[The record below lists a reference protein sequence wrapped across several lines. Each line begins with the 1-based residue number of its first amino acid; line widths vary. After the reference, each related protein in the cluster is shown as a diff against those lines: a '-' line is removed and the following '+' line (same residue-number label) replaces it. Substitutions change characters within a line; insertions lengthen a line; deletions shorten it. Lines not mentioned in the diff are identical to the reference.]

1 MEGIQI
7 SVYYVGVQEDIA
19 LIQIGGY
26 LDTVTSPQ
34 LETALE
40 DVTEEGYAN
49 IICDLGSVNYISS
62 AGWGIFVSKIK
73 RLRDMGGDLV
83 LSKMIPDVF
92 DVFRLLEFD
101 RILKFYD
108 NTDKA
113 IKEFDEARGLSAIP
127 QDIDNGSVDPDSPF
141 DPDLERRHNDLLH
154 KEVSANK
161 DYPRSLL
168 TPTIGDNTLDRRQ
181 NSAAEIE
188 YGKKNDVQIREL
200 SDFSFLPGER
210 NVLDRDLPLNE
221 KVKLAVID
229 NPLAGV
235 NTIRKVLNSSRFG
248 YVTIGFW
255 KLRRIFKELDLDSR
269 EKRYRFWRS
278 R

>member
-168 TPTIGDNTLDRRQ
+168 TPTIGDNALDRRQ

>member
-7 SVYYVGVQEDIA
+7 SVYYVGVQDDIA

-26 LDTVTSPQ
+26 LDTVTSPH
-34 LETALE
+34 LEKAL
-40 DVTEEGYAN
+40 DDLTSEGYSN
-49 IICDLGSVNYISS
+49 VVCDLGSVNYISS

-73 RLRDMGGDLV
+73 MLRDMGGDLV
-83 LSKMIPDVF
+83 LSQMIPDVF
-92 DVFRLLEFD
+92 DVFKLLEFD

-108 NTDKA
+108 NSDKA
-113 IKEFDEARGLSAIP
+113 IKEIDELRGLEPIVPELEDGS
-127 QDIDNGSVDPDSPF
+127 DNHRDSDYFQGDENPNSPLSREISGH
-141 DPDLERRHNDLLH
+141 D
-154 KEVSANK
+154 

-168 TPTIGDNTLDRRQ
+168 SPTVGDEKASSGDMPGGD
-181 NSAAEIE
+181 IE
-188 YGKKNDVQIREL
+188 VGSTNPLMSKEGYG
-200 SDFSFLPGER
+200 LPYALGER

-229 NPLAGV
+229 NPLAGAT
-235 NTIRKVLNSSRFG
+235 TIRKVLNSSRFG
-248 YVTIGFW
+248 YVKVGYI
-255 KLRRIFKELDLDSR
+255 KIKRIFRELDLDTR

>member
-7 SVYYVGVQEDIA
+7 SVYYVGVQEDVA

-40 DVTEEGYAN
+40 DVTTEGFYN
-49 IICDLGSVNYISS
+49 IICDLGNVNYISS

-73 RLRDMGGDLV
+73 TIRDMGGDLV
-83 LSKMIPDVF
+83 LSQMIPDVF

-101 RILKFYD
+101 RILKFHD
-108 NTDKA
+108 STDKA
-113 IKEFDEARGLSAIP
+113 IKEFDELRGLTPLLTEGRTAKE
-127 QDIDNGSVDPDSPF
+127 DPDDGGGLGDAPMPSDMLSREPSRGEGFSRSMLSPTGEEEEGGAQEQPGGKVETAQF
-141 DPDLERRHNDLLH
+141 GGFSGTDLSVL
-154 KEVSANK
+154 
-161 DYPRSLL
+161 PF
-168 TPTIGDNTLDRRQ
+168 G
-181 NSAAEIE
+181 
-188 YGKKNDVQIREL
+188 
-200 SDFSFLPGER
+200 PGER
-210 NVLDRDLPLNE
+210 NVLDRDLPLTE

-229 NPLAGV
+229 NPLAGI
-235 NTIRKVLNSSRFG
+235 NTIRRTLNSSRFG
-248 YVTIGFW
+248 YVKIGYYA
-255 KLRRIFKELDLDSR
+255 LRKMFRELDLDSK